1 MRVLIVNT
9 LYPPAEIGG
18 AERSVAQLA
27 QGLAKADVETS
38 VLTLGAGRSTER
50 DRDGAVT
57 VYRAPLRNLYWPY
70 DGERRPAMQR
80 AIWHGLEAANPL
92 MNGVVDAVAAATRPD
107 LIHLHL
113 STGFSLSVHRAAA
126 RRGLPLVQTLRDW
139 SMMCVRASMFRRERR
154 CVRRCVACV
163 LATAAKQA
171 RSQAVDHVIGLSRP
185 VLDAHIGAGYFRASS
200 TSVIGNAA
208 SATPVQ
214 PRPALT
220 DGASVAFGFMGR
232 IEPEKGI
239 EVLLRATA
247 ALSGDW
253 RLWIAGRGA
262 AAYVARLQDAYR
274 DPRIVWLGQVEPA
287 AFWRRIDVLV
297 APSVWMEP
305 FGRVVV
311 EAAQQGRGVI
321 ASRIGGLPE
330 AAQAAGAAIL
340 TTPGDAA
347 DLSRALQQVLAAPHR
362 WRAASPERAGWTEAA
377 IVQAHRDVYRQV
389 VESQSSRT
397 AAEAAQS

>member
-9 LYPPAEIGG
+9 LYPPAQIGG
-18 AERSVAQLA
+18 AERSVAELA
-27 QGLAKADVETS
+27 QGLAATGVQTA
-38 VLTLGAGRSTER
+38 VLTLGAGGSTER
-50 DRDGAVT
+50 DRDGVVT

-70 DGERRPAMQR
+70 DGERRRAVQR

-92 MNGVVDAVAAATRPD
+92 MNGAVDAVVAATRPD

-154 CVRRCVACV
+154 CVRRCGACV
-163 LATAAKQA
+163 LATAAKRA
-171 RSQAVDHVIGLSRP
+171 RSQAVDHVIGLSQP
-185 VLDAHIGAGYFRASS
+185 VLNAHIGAGYFRASS

-208 SATPVQ
+208 SDRPVQ

-297 APSVWMEP
+297 APSVWIEP
-305 FGRVVV
+305 FGRVVI

-330 AAQAAGAAIL
+330 AAQAAEAAIL
-340 TTPGDAA
+340 TTPGDVA
-347 DLSRALQQVLAAPHR
+347 DLSRALQQVLAAPDR
-362 WRAASPERAGWTEAA
+362 WRAAGPDRARWTEAA
-377 IVQAHRDVYRQV
+377 IVQAHLAVYRQV
-389 VESQSSRT
+389 VESQSSRM
-397 AAEAAQS
+397 AADAAQS